1 MEQRQTLF
9 EILLRLADDHL
20 ILGHRLSEWC
30 GHAPMLEEDLA
41 MPNIALDLIGQ
52 ARALYAYAADVED
65 KGRTE
70 DDIAF
75 LRLEKDYHNLLMVE
89 RPNGD
94 FGHTMLRQYLF
105 SSFMVLYWEQAEK
118 SCDDTLA
125 AIAGKARKESQYH
138 VRHCAEWVIRLGDG
152 TDESHARMEA
162 ANNALS
168 PYIGELFEI
177 DSISEAGIAAGIIPD
192 ASKLRS
198 TWVADIQSVFEQA
211 TLTATFDQLPQTGG
225 RIGEHTEDLGFLLAQ
240 LQFMQRSYPG
250 MSW

>member
-1 MEQRQTLF
+1 MEDRHCLF
-9 EILLRLADDHL
+9 EILLRIADDHL

-52 ARALYAYAADVED
+52 ARALYAYAAQIDD
-65 KGRTE
+65 KDRTE

-75 LRLEKDYHNLLMVE
+75 LRLEKDYHNILMVE

-94 FGHTMLRQYLF
+94 FGHTMMRQYLF
-105 SSFMVLYWEQAEK
+105 SSFMVLFWEQAQN
-118 SCDDTLA
+118 SRDDTLA
-125 AIAGKARKESQYH
+125 AIAGKAQKEAQYH

-152 TDESHARMEA
+152 TDESHARMVTA
-162 ANNALS
+162 HDALC
-168 PYIGELFEI
+168 PYIGELFEV
-177 DSISEAGIAAGIIPD
+177 DNVAEAGIAAGIIPKVSD
-192 ASKLRS
+192 LRKAWTTNVS
-198 TWVADIQSVFEQA
+198 SVFEQA
-211 TLTATFDQLPQTGG
+211 TLTPVFDHFPQTGG
-225 RIGEHTEDLGFLLAQ
+225 RIGEHTEDMGFLLAQ